1 MLTALRGEADT
12 APQFGAAIRALD
24 CPEGWRGVKRLIETG
39 DEAAALASAGCCN
52 PSQWAGRC
60 TALRI
65 VCTSGRRRHTGR
77 DAGEIISDSQR
88 SSSVRY
94 AALSF

>member
-12 APQFGAAIRALD
+12 APQFVAAIRAQD
-24 CPEGWRGVKRLIETG
+24 CPEGWRDVKRLIETG
-39 DEAAALASAGCCN
+39 DEVAALASAGCCN
-52 PSQWAGRC
+52 RSQWAGRC
-60 TALRI
+60 KALRI
-65 VCTSGRRRHTGR
+65 VRTSGRGSRTGR
-77 DAGEIISDSQR
+77 DAGGGISKSQR